1 MQYSKLFK
9 SFYKVGEISN
19 TKSKSFMHKQQTLE
33 KSINR
38 IAKQEYN
45 IGHLLCFPFPY
56 YVQANRYLKIANL

>member
-1 MQYSKLFK
+1 
-9 SFYKVGEISN
+9 
-19 TKSKSFMHKQQTLE
+19 MHKQQTLE